1 MQRPLRSPPPVCAP
15 ALLPAGG
22 VRICR
27 RCPRRGR
34 PRPRPSPG
42 DAPPPAGVPPRL
54 PVVPAPPR
62 AAPLC
67 RAPLACTSRG
77 GPALRPP
84 PALRLC
90 PEAGVLPS
98 LRDPPAVSP
107 GQLSPG
113 RSGPAPGTDTRYGAH
128 LCGRLRGPRAP
139 PSATPGVPPRP
150 APGFVRLGQGGQGR
164 WRRSGVRGRGGWG
177 GRGRGLRSRWDSQ
190 LWAARRS
197 PLLIWLLPFVPP
209 GGRESQVSWLL
220 PLMGSVGPPAGFA
233 RGLAC
238 SGQAVYLSGTQQWLC
253 ASSPPPAP
261 DSGPSLLRSVPPE
274 LCP

>member
-1 MQRPLRSPPPVCAP
+1 MPCKAGSGKQFGGRP
-15 ALLPAGG
+15 ALPCFAGG
-22 VRICR
+22 AFYLLVVRRDLGQSQRERAVGVPRLLWGSGREPQGPRLGASWASGREQRGSGRIC
-27 RCPRRGR
+27 
-34 PRPRPSPG
+34 S
-42 DAPPPAGVPPRL
+42 VH
-54 PVVPAPPR
+54 
-62 AAPLC
+62 
-67 RAPLACTSRG
+67 S
-77 GPALRPP
+77 
-84 PALRLC
+84 ALRLPC
-90 PEAGVLPS
+90 A
-98 LRDPPAVSP
+98 LRRFS
-107 GQLSPG
+107 
-113 RSGPAPGTDTRYGAH
+113 R